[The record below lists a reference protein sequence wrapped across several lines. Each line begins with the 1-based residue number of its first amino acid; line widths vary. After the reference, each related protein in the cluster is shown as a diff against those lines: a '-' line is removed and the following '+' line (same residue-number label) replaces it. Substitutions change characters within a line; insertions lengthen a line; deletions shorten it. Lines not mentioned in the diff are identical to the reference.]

1 MSVSGYKCPK
11 CGCSDVYRSRR
22 HGFDRII
29 SLFGFY
35 PFICEERLC
44 RNRFYRRNRQSV
56 QPQVLVSPNSP
67 VAKAQDRTRSQ

>member
-22 HGFDRII
+22 HSFDRII

-44 RNRFYRRNRQSV
+44 RKRFYRRNRQSV
-56 QPQVLVSPNSP
+56 QP
-67 VAKAQDRTRSQ
+67 